1 MIDVKRLTETVKIGD
16 VEPSWTEIAN
26 AVPGLCF
33 IADANGANVFANAA
47 YQAFTGLSAKELS
60 GDGWLAAIPPEDR
73 ALRLEGWMR
82 AVRARTIYDNQM
94 RILRRDGAPR
104 WHRWR
109 CSPTF
114 DDRGEVVRWVGIA
127 FDVHESHEAEAR
139 RETLISELRHRDKNL
154 LTVVQAIADMTSRSA
169 RDPDHFVEAFSG
181 RLASIARVN
190 DAVIQTD
197 WSGLELS
204 RVIAEEIAP
213 YGEEVAAR
221 CHPRGAQIGLPPG
234 KGLSVVLVLHEL
246 VTNAVKYGALSVPA
260 GHVFVCWKREKGV
273 VKVRWQEFW
282 GPPVVDKPRE
292 VGFGRRLIEVVTA
305 RDLARPAIYE
315 FKPWGVRCA
324 FAFEA
329 AD

>member
-1 MIDVKRLTETVKIGD
+1 MMDVKTLRETVKIVDAG
-16 VEPSWTEIAN
+16 PSWTEIAN

-33 IADANGANVFANAA
+33 IADAAGANIFANAA
-47 YQAFTGLSAKELS
+47 YQAFTGLCAEELC
-60 GDGWLAAIPPEDR
+60 GDGWLAAVPREDR
-73 ALRLEGWMR
+73 QRRLARWKR
-82 AVRARTIYDNQM
+82 AVRERTTYDKEM
-94 RILRRDGAPR
+94 RLLRRDGVAR

-127 FDVHESHEAEAR
+127 FDVHESREAEAR

-181 RLASIARVN
+181 RLAAIARVN
-190 DAVIQTD
+190 DAVIETK
-197 WSGLELS
+197 WSDLDLS
-204 RVIAEEIAP
+204 RIIAEEISP
-213 YGEEVAAR
+213 FGEEMAAR
-221 CHPRGAQIGLPPG
+221 CHPRGPHIGLPSG

-246 VTNAVKYGALSVPA
+246 MTNAVKHGALSVPA
-260 GHVFVCWKREKGV
+260 GHVFICWNLADGL

-282 GPPVVDKPRE
+282 GPPVVDKPRDG
-292 VGFGRRLIEVVTA
+292 GFGRRLIEVVTA
-305 RDLARPAIYE
+305 RDLAKPAIYE
-315 FKPWGVRCA
+315 FKPSGVRCA